1 MSSMTP
7 LLAGL
12 LATCYVSPRSP
23 RCRLLPLS
31 SRPHTQ
37 HQSLSLRHPGAA
49 RTGSVASTTS
59 TCGRHGVERWRVGL
73 PAGPPADLCG
83 WRSACQADGHR
94 GVAATRGVTRWPAG
108 RLPWWTSVAGTARAG
123 DKAHARAWR
132 DWRGL
137 ACRVV
142 ATRPHAPRRSLRS
155 DVVRLVFYCRAVCCR
170 VASKASAPAMAA
182 SGPAG
187 EAGGSAALPCV
198 PWQPQAAAGCGG
210 VFLPPQ
216 EAQGNPGGA
225 TSRAGLAALGA
236 HAHP

>member
-1 MSSMTP
+1 MRR
-7 LLAGL
+7 LG
-12 LATCYVSPRSP
+12 ATCGLPSYAGCGACEQHATSPCRTARHMPRS
-23 RCRLLPLS
+23 RLLPLS
-31 SRPHTQ
+31 PRPHTQ

-49 RTGSVASTTS
+49 RTGSVAGTTS
-59 TCGRHGVERWRVGL
+59 PCSRHGVERWRVGL

-142 ATRPHAPRRSLRS
+142 ATRPGECSRLERRQENE
-155 DVVRLVFYCRAVCCR
+155 
-170 VASKASAPAMAA
+170 ASHSNRGMLY
-182 SGPAG
+182 G
-187 EAGGSAALPCV
+187 
-198 PWQPQAAAGCGG
+198 
-210 VFLPPQ
+210 
-216 EAQGNPGGA
+216 
-225 TSRAGLAALGA
+225 
-236 HAHP
+236 